1 MMTQTAPVPVIS
13 DLPVTSEANEPTEIV
28 ELTPLA
34 AEKLRGIMQEKQ
46 LTSHG
51 LRVFIAG
58 GGCSGFQYGM
68 AFENQMEDGDMV
80 FESKG
85 VRLYIDQ
92 ASAMYL
98 EGAQVDYVD
107 SLMGGGFR
115 IENPNA
121 VSTCSCG
128 QSFNAGAGDGAQ
140 AGHSHA
146 HSHAGGG
153 CGCGNH

>member
-1 MMTQTAPVPVIS
+1 MDTQTLPIPMTMDEPVP
-13 DLPVTSEANEPTEIV
+13 TELV
-28 ELTPLA
+28 SLTPLA
-34 AEKLRGIMQEKQ
+34 AEKLRGIMQEKN
-46 LTSHG
+46 LDEHG

-68 AFENQMEDGDMV
+68 AFENTMEEGDFV
-80 FESKG
+80 FETNG
-85 VRLYIDQ
+85 VRLYVDP

-98 EGAQVDYVD
+98 EGAIVDYID

-128 QSFNAGAGDGAQ
+128 QSFSTGAQ
-140 AGHSHA
+140 SGHSHA
-146 HSHAGGG
+146 HGAG
-153 CGCGNH
+153 CGCGHH

>member
-1 MMTQTAPVPVIS
+1 MMTETTIPTIS
-13 DLPVTSEANEPTEIV
+13 DLPVTTELV

-34 AEKLRGIMQEKQ
+34 AEKLQAIMQEKN
-46 LTSHG
+46 LTTHG

-68 AFENQMEDGDMV
+68 AFENQMEEGDYV
-80 FESKG
+80 FESHG
-85 VRLYIDQ
+85 IRLYVDQ

-98 EGAQVDYVD
+98 EGASVDYVD

-128 QSFNAGAGDGAQ
+128 QSFSAGAGDGAQ
-140 AGHSHA
+140 AA
-146 HSHAGGG
+146 HSHGGG
-153 CGCGNH
+153 CGCGHH

>member
-1 MMTQTAPVPVIS
+1 METQTVTTPTPATTDAPMTQ
-13 DLPVTSEANEPTEIV
+13 EIV

-34 AEKLRGIMQEKQ
+34 ADKLKAIMQEKN

-51 LRVFIAG
+51 LRLFIAG

-68 AFENQMEDGDMV
+68 AFENQMEEGDFV
-80 FESKG
+80 FESRG
-85 VRLYIDQ
+85 VRLYIDP

-98 EGAQVDYVD
+98 EGATVDYVD

-128 QSFNAGAGDGAQ
+128 QSFST
-140 AGHSHA
+140 H
-146 HSHAGGG
+146 
-153 CGCGNH
+153 

>member
-1 MMTQTAPVPVIS
+1 METVTTPQSLPTVQAAP
-13 DLPVTSEANEPTEIV
+13 V

-34 AEKLRGIMQEKQ
+34 AQKLQAILKEKNLNE
-46 LTSHG
+46 HG
-51 LRVFIAG
+51 LRVFISG

-68 AFENQMEDGDMV
+68 AFENTMEEGDFV
-80 FESKG
+80 FESNG
-85 VRLYIDQ
+85 VRVYLDS

-98 EGAQVDYVD
+98 EGATVDYVD

-128 QSFNAGAGDGAQ
+128 QSFSAGQGGGGA
-140 AGHSHA
+140 S
-146 HSHAGGG
+146 GG
-153 CGCGNH
+153 CGCGAH

>member
-1 MMTQTAPVPVIS
+1 MDTLTS
-13 DLPVTSEANEPTEIV
+13 PVTTEPVLEGTLV

-34 AEKLRGIMQEKQ
+34 ADKLKAVMSEKNLPD
-46 LTSHG
+46 HG

-68 AFENQMEDGDMV
+68 AFENTMEEGDFV
-80 FESKG
+80 FESNG
-85 VRLYIDQ
+85 VRLYLDPS
-92 ASAMYL
+92 SAMYL
-98 EGAQVDYVD
+98 EGARVDYID

-128 QSFNAGAGDGAQ
+128 QSFSAAQGAGGAHEHG
-140 AGHSHA
+140 AS
-146 HSHAGGG
+146 
-153 CGCGNH
+153 C

>member
-1 MMTQTAPVPVIS
+1 MDTQTMPIPVIADAPV
-13 DLPVTSEANEPTEIV
+13 ATELV

-34 AEKLRGIMQEKQ
+34 AEKLQAIMNEKN
-46 LTSHG
+46 LNEHG

-68 AFENQMEDGDMV
+68 AFENTMEEGDFV
-80 FESKG
+80 FSSHG
-85 VRLYIDQ
+85 VRLYVDP

-98 EGAQVDYVD
+98 EGASVDYVD

-128 QSFNAGAGDGAQ
+128 QSFSSGQETGHAHE
-140 AGHSHA
+140 HSHG
-146 HSHAGGG
+146 SS

>member
-1 MMTQTAPVPVIS
+1 MDTQTM
-13 DLPVTSEANEPTEIV
+13 PVTVAEPTTTTELV
-28 ELTPLA
+28 MLTPLA
-34 AEKLRGIMQEKQ
+34 AEKLQAIMKEKN
-46 LTSHG
+46 LNEHG

-68 AFENQMEDGDMV
+68 AFENTMEEGDFV
-80 FESKG
+80 FESNG
-85 VRLYIDQ
+85 VRLYVDP

-98 EGAQVDYVD
+98 EGASVDYVD

-128 QSFNAGAGDGAQ
+128 QSFSTAQGGAHEHGA
-140 AGHSHA
+140 
-146 HSHAGGG
+146 G
-153 CGCGNH
+153 CGCGHH

>member
-1 MMTQTAPVPVIS
+1 MDTQTMTVPLVT
-13 DLPVTSEANEPTEIV
+13 DLPVTTEVV
-28 ELTPLA
+28 ELSDLA
-34 AEKLRGIMQEKQ
+34 AEKLRGIMQEKG
-46 LTSHG
+46 LADHG

-68 AFENQMEDGDMV
+68 AFENQMEEGDFV
-80 FESKG
+80 FETKG
-85 VRLYIDQ
+85 VRIYVDP

-98 EGAQVDYVD
+98 EGASVDYVD

-128 QSFNAGAGDGAQ
+128 QSFSAEQGGAA
-140 AGHSHA
+140 S
-146 HSHAGGG
+146 GGG
-153 CGCGNH
+153 CGHHH

>member
-1 MMTQTAPVPVIS
+1 MDTQTM
-13 DLPVTSEANEPTEIV
+13 PVTTADQPAMADLV
-28 ELTPLA
+28 MLTPLA
-34 AEKLRGIMQEKQ
+34 AEKLQVIMKEKN
-46 LTSHG
+46 LTAHG

-68 AFENQMEDGDMV
+68 AFENTMEEGDFV
-80 FESKG
+80 FESNG
-85 VRLYIDQ
+85 VRLYVDP

-98 EGAQVDYVD
+98 EGAAVDYVD

-128 QSFNAGAGDGAQ
+128 QSFSAGEQGA
-140 AGHSHA
+140 HA
-146 HSHAGGG
+146 HEHGAG
-153 CGCGNH
+153 CGCGHH